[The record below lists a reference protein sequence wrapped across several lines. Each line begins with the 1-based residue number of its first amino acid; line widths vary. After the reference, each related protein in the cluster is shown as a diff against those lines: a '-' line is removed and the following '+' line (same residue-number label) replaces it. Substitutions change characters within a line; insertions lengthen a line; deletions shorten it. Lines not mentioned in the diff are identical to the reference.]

1 MRGLVALSLA
11 LSLGAACGP
20 AAQPDPGGDDDGGGG
35 TVDAGGPGGADAPPW
50 TPPPAQ
56 AKVYAH
62 SADELYTVDP
72 DTLQVALVGPFAWD
86 RGSDQMTDIAIDG
99 VGNMVGIS
107 FGSVYAVDKAT
118 AGCTYL
124 ADLDRSFNGM
134 SFVPAQEIDGTG
146 AEVLVA
152 AALDGAF
159 YRLEPTT
166 GQSTPVGNYGNSM
179 GSSGDIVSV
188 AGFGTVATVTR
199 PGQAN
204 DWLVRVNPNSGAATP
219 IGDTGYAGIWGLGFW
234 KSKVY
239 GFTDS
244 NQFVLIDVNTGAATP
259 VETGSVSWWGAG
271 VTTAAPVIP

>member
-1 MRGLVALSLA
+1 MRVRLPRVLASAIALSLC
-11 LSLGAACGP
+11 ACGP
-20 AAQPDPGGDDDGGGG
+20 TAVDDGGDDDS
-35 TVDAGGPGGADAPPW
+35 VIPPSG
-50 TPPPAQ
+50 TPPAK

-62 SADELYTVDP
+62 SDAELFEIDP
-72 DTLQVALVGPFAWD
+72 DDLDVRSVGAFEWPD
-86 RGSDQMTDIAIDG
+86 DGYESMTDIAINKAG
-99 VGNMVGIS
+99 TMVGIS
-107 FGSVYAVDKAT
+107 FDKVYVVNPAT
-118 AGCTYL
+118 AKTTLL